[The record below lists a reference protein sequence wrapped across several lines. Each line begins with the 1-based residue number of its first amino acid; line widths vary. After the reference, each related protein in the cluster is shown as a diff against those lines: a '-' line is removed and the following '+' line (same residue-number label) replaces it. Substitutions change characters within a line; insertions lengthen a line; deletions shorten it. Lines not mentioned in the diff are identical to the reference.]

1 MITVTIQAAARR
13 KGVKNAYQL
22 QLIAGIS
29 PAVAADLWRGEKL
42 PRLETLDNLCEV
54 LECELSE
61 LIQRN
66 GKAHVSP
73 AAKRSQKKRA
83 GRGTRK

>member
-1 MITVTIQAAARR
+1 MITVTIQEAAMRR
-13 KGVKNAYQL
+13 GVKNAYQL
-22 QLIAGIS
+22 QLLAKLS
-29 PAVAADLWRGEKL
+29 PAVAADLWRGKKL
-42 PRLETLDNLCEV
+42 PRLETLDKICGVLRCEI
-54 LECELSE
+54 SD

-73 AAKRSQKKRA
+73 AAKRSQKKRV

>member
-1 MITVTIQAAARR
+1 MITVTIQAAALRR
-13 KGVKNAYQL
+13 GVKNAYQL

-29 PAVAADLWRGEKL
+29 PAVAADLWRGKKL

-54 LECELSE
+54 LGCELTD

-66 GKAHVSP
+66 GKAHVSST
-73 AAKRSQKKRA
+73 AKRSQKKRA

>member
-1 MITVTIQAAARR
+1 MITVTIQEAAMRR
-13 KGVKNAYQL
+13 GIKNAYQL
-22 QLIAGIS
+22 QLLAKIS

-42 PRLETLDNLCEV
+42 PRLETLDNLCAV
-54 LECELSE
+54 LECELSD

-66 GKAHVSP
+66 GKAHASP
-73 AAKRSQKKRA
+73 TAKRSQKKRA